1 MRNPYS
7 SDALLSAIRAKC
19 MECCGNQRREVER
32 CKLNSCPLH
41 PYRSCKVVSVGHE
54 RRAEI
59 NGQIGVFDILRLE
72 ERAI

>member
-7 SDALLSAIRAKC
+7 PDALLSAIRAKC

-32 CKLNSCPLH
+32 CRLENCPLH
-41 PYRSCKVVSVGHE
+41 PYRSCKVAAVGHE
-54 RRAEI
+54 RRVEI